1 MKRKL
6 IWFGVDLMIA
16 GIIVLG
22 VWILNYKIPQKGQKA
37 VTQVEQQVNSEQT
50 SQADRQKNQS
60 GNQTKDSETK
70 QQNGDKSGD
79 GQSGTD
85 WREKFADQ
93 FTKETVVTDTS
104 YTSPNLSIHLSF
116 HQYDTGKS
124 DASDQGKHL
133 QYGTQ
138 ISYILADVYIGDLSC
153 FQTAFAQDTYGV
165 GYTEKLSDM
174 SKRMNA
180 VLGINGDSYSNN
192 RHRENGT
199 IIRNGVTYRDK
210 QSDAETCLLNK
221 DGTMEIVAP
230 GQIDPKQLKKD
241 QVYQSWVF
249 GPGLLDEN
257 GKAKTDFLTWDY
269 IRQSHPRSAIGYYEP
284 GHYCFLLV
292 DGRQRASR
300 GMFLEEMAKV
310 FEDAGCKLAYNLDG
324 GHCSFLT
331 YQGQV
336 INHPYKPEHEVLD
349 GIFLTEGVN

>member
-1 MKRKL
+1 M
-6 IWFGVDLMIA
+6 
-16 GIIVLG
+16 GI
-22 VWILNYKIPQKGQKA
+22 KA
-37 VTQVEQQVNSEQT
+37 VTT
-50 SQADRQKNQS
+50 GGGRAIFTGRWTKNQS
-60 GNQTKDSETK
+60 GNQTKKSKTG
-70 QQNGDKSGD
+70 QQNGERSGN
-79 GQSGTD
+79 GQYGTD

-93 FTKETVVTDTS
+93 FTKDTVVTDTS
-104 YTSPNLSIHLSF
+104 YTSPNLSIHLSR

-133 QYGTQ
+133 QYDTR
-138 ISYILADVYIGDLSC
+138 ISYILADVYIGDLAC
-153 FQTAFAQDTYGV
+153 FQTAFTQDTYGV

-230 GQIDPKQLKKD
+230 GKIDPNKLKKD

-249 GPGLLDEN
+249 GPSLLDEN

-292 DGRQRASR
+292 DG
-300 GMFLEEMAKV
+300 
-310 FEDAGCKLAYNLDG
+310 

-336 INHPYKPEHEVLD
+336 INHPYKPEHEVMD
-349 GIFLTEGVN
+349 GIFLTEGSK